1 MPNPSILASGSAKRS
16 DSVAATSWTMT
27 ISIPAGSDRLLVVAY
42 NGNRDYGQL
51 ATANLRTLKLGTTD
65 LVEAPGADSGTTL
78 TVSRSKFYYLK
89 NPESAGSTTITV
101 TNDVNHNTGGWTWQV
116 WQDVDLAAAVEGVGD
131 FVVSATT
138 RALPPI
144 SSAAGDSI
152 VIASMG
158 YSGTTATA
166 GGGTTITSNG
176 VTVRQGLP
184 GAAAMG
190 YSAHPTVPALTGWVT
205 DQIAVAGLLVKA
217 VVAGPTGPTINTQP
231 SNQSVAAGAAATFT
245 VSATASAGSLTY
257 QWQRSTDSGST
268 WANVSTGT
276 GGTTAGYT
284 TAATTISGGSANNGD
299 RYRVNVTDSNGTATS
314 TAATLTVSA
323 SAGSITSSPLKNNT
337 GTLHLSAPFE
347 AFVLDATTGGLVVRK
362 TGLTSHASTGVVT
375 FTDAAIV
382 AATAYRVV
390 WRQTTTGAQ
399 GVEVLTAA

>member
-1 MPNPSILASGSAKRS
+1 MPDDRQQGYTDPARSALFVNDDAETAPAFCLLEITGWDDDRQAFRVTRPSQSGRNGLLVNGMAPVGPGEEGFAAISLFVSVGWQYDGAGDAPPAPGEVWGSKAGEWFLCRRFPGFKIAAVGGVAE
-16 DSVAATSWTMT
+16 DQTVVAAAM
-27 ISIPAGSDRLLVVAY
+27 DY
-42 NGNRDYGQL
+42 N
-51 ATANLRTLKLGTTD
+51 
-65 LVEAPGADSGTTL
+65 LVEFVEVTGCPPG
-78 TVSRSKFYYLK
+78 
-89 NPESAGSTTITV
+89 P
-101 TNDVNHNTGGWTWQV
+101 
-116 WQDVDLAAAVEGVGD
+116 AAA
-131 FVVSATT
+131 TT
-138 RALPPI
+138 
-144 SSAAGDSI
+144 
-152 VIASMG
+152 
-158 YSGTTATA
+158 TA

-375 FTDAAIV
+375 FTDSAIV